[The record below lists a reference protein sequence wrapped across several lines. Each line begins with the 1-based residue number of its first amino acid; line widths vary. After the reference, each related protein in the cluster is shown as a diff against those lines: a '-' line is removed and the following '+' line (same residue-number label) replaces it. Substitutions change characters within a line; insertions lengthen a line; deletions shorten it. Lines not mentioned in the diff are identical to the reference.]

1 MFDTGSCRS
10 LVSVRCLCSQVLR
23 VNLCLLGIED
33 SVWSVVRVGDYVRM
47 EHFTPLIISFRSY
60 FE

>member
-33 SVWSVVRVGDYVRM
+33 SVWVLTHGFLVA
-47 EHFTPLIISFRSY
+47 
-60 FE
+60 